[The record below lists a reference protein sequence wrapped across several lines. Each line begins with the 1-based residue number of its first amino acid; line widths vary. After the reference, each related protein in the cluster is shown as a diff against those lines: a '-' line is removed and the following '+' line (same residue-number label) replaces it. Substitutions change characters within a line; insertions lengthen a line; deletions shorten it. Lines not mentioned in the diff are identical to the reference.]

1 MRFDEWYPPHM
12 KRGIDQRECEC
23 VECKEATFWRYD
35 YQTKHERIFFAAC
48 SSECLNK
55 ILQSGLRNP
64 TGQIIKAV
72 EPKKAAKIAID
83 QLLGT

>member
-1 MRFDEWYPPHM
+1 MRFDEWYPPYM
-12 KRGIDQRECEC
+12 KRGIVQRECEC
-23 VECKEATFWRYD
+23 VGCREATFWRYD
-35 YQTKHERIFFAAC
+35 HTTKHERIFFAAC

-72 EPKKAAKIAID
+72 ELKKAAKIAID
-83 QLLGT
+83 QSLLA